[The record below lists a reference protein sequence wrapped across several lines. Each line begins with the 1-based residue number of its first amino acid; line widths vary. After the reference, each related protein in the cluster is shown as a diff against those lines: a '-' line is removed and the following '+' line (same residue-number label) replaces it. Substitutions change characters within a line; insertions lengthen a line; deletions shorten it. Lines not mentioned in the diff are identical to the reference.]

1 MPNEILNQI
10 TQITSNTKQHKI
22 NWIQE
27 NFRTYY
33 ALRTDEDNNDIQLSI
48 QYIPNVAPEYE
59 NITTKLNAFLGNPR
73 FVLQIKN
80 VENKEIIY
88 KLIVEK
94 GSEGFEELGRLF
106 SSIKEIEEQKAK
118 TKLDL
123 FISE

>member
-1 MPNEILNQI
+1 MLSERQ
-10 TQITSNTKQHKI
+10 SVGC
-22 NWIQE
+22 WIQE

-59 NITTKLNAFLGNPR
+59 NITTKLNAFFGNPR

-80 VENKEIIY
+80 VENTEIIY

-118 TKLDL
+118 TKLGL